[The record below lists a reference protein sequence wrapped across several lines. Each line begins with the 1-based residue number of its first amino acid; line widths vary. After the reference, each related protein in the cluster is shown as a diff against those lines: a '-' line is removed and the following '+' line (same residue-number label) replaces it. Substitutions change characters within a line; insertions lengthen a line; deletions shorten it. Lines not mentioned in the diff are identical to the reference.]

1 MKQQRILAIAP
12 RPVEDDDLAAI
23 FRESMQNW

>member
-12 RPVEDDDLAAI
+12 RPVEDDDLASI
-23 FRESMQNW
+23 FRESMHNW